1 VSLPASALDDE
12 VRLAHLTGL
21 AGSPDGLNVLDVLS
35 AGHGPGLGA
44 AGLGAAGLFTAETVG
59 RLVGAVVTA
68 VLRERF
74 PAGGPFPVDLGDV
87 TAELDTAIIRAWPDL
102 DGDGLVRPA
111 GGQARDDGGRAVP
124 PEPLPAWPP
133 ALADGQLCTLF
144 AVDIAGFTRPDRDD
158 DIRLY
163 LHERL
168 YGMLQKAFDGSG
180 IPWTSC
186 WHEDRGDGALV
197 VIPPGVCGVN
207 LVGPLPE
214 RLCGLVRRHNHVCR
228 DAAQIQ
234 LRVAAHFGLV
244 EHDGHGF
251 VGSDVNLLFRLLDA
265 PPLKRA
271 LATSR
276 ADLALIVSDYVYRS
290 FVCRHPCLT
299 SPDAFEAVAFQV
311 KQAKFRAWRQLL
323 GTSG

>member
-1 VSLPASALDDE
+1 LTASAALDDE
-12 VRLAHLTGL
+12 VRLANITGL
-21 AGSPDGLNVLDVLS
+21 AGSPDELHVLDKLS
-35 AGHGPGLGA
+35 AGTDLGA
-44 AGLGAAGLFTAETVG
+44 VGSSTAEIVG

-68 VLRERF
+68 ILRERL
-74 PAGGPFPVDLGDV
+74 PAGGPLPLELGDL
-87 TAELDTAIIRAWPDL
+87 AAQLDTAIIRAWQDL
-102 DGDGLVRPA
+102 DSAGRVRSAA
-111 GGQARDDGGRAVP
+111 GPGWDDGGRAVL
-124 PEPLPAWPP
+124 PESLPARPS
-133 ALADGQLCTLF
+133 ARADGQLCTLF

-180 IPWTSC
+180 IPWTAC

-197 VIPPGVCGVN
+197 VIPPGVSSLN

-214 RLCGLVRRHNHVCR
+214 RLCGLVRRHNHVSR

-234 LRVAAHFGLV
+234 LRAAAHFGLV

-271 LATSR
+271 LAASR

-290 FVCRHPCLT
+290 FVCRHPSLT
-299 SPDAFEAVAFQV
+299 SPDAFESVMFQV
-311 KQAKFRAWRQLL
+311 KQARFQAWRQLL
-323 GTSG
+323 GASR